1 VNPIVSFPGEGETF
15 HLEAGSL
22 ARFKVL
28 SRETEGAFEVFER
41 EVPPHT
47 IGADPHL
54 HRTTIETF
62 YVVEGTACILIGDSE
77 QEFTS
82 GAIVMV
88 PKNTVH
94 AFSNRSD
101 LPLKLLVSY
110 TPGIRHEE
118 YFRELARLKHGPT
131 ETYQKD
137 LDALR
142 LLFDSESIHITH

>member
-1 VNPIVSFPGEGETF
+1 M
-15 HLEAGSL
+15 
-22 ARFKVL
+22 
-28 SRETEGAFEVFER
+28 
-41 EVPPHT
+41 
-47 IGADPHL
+47 
-54 HRTTIETF
+54 
-62 YVVEGTACILIGDSE
+62 VEGTACILIGDSE